1 MQLIISTDIYDHV
14 HKQIIYLKA
23 FTHVYVQIRGNH
35 KQAKKRAALRV
46 QKHCAW
52 LSRVG
57 IEPTIVSLE
66 DAKRN
71 GLDDLHESVRLDVMD
86 LPGEKNLTYLNVSH
100 QIIWGGGA
108 GYELF
113 TNLIY
118 PNLKTN
124 NILRF

>member
-1 MQLIISTDIYDHV
+1 MSTEGGVRTRD
-14 HKQIIYLKA
+14 L
-23 FTHVYVQIRGNH
+23 
-35 KQAKKRAALRV
+35 
-46 QKHCAW
+46 
-52 LSRVG
+52 
-57 IEPTIVSLE
+57 SLE
-66 DAKRN
+66 DAKRK

-86 LPGEKNLTYLNVSH
+86 LPGEKNLTYLNLSH
-100 QIIWGGGA
+100 QINWGWA

>member
-1 MQLIISTDIYDHV
+1 M

-23 FTHVYVQIRGNH
+23 FTHVYVRIRGKH

-66 DAKRN
+66 DAKRK
-71 GLDDLHESVRLDVMD
+71 GLNDLHESVRLDVMD
-86 LPGEKNLTYLNVSH
+86 LLDG
-100 QIIWGGGA
+100 
-108 GYELF
+108 
-113 TNLIY
+113 
-118 PNLKTN
+118 
-124 NILRF
+124 